1 MRPLRALII
10 ELAVVFVGGGM
21 PASWS
26 YSLKLCLGLTAR
38 FPGAT
43 LRLWGS
49 GKLIDDWFGLGIPS
63 VTVAN
68 LPRLSALGEQ
78 SFSP

>member
-10 ELAVVFVGGGM
+10 ELAVVFVAGGM

-26 YSLKLCLGLTAR
+26 YPLKLCLGLMAK
-38 FPGAT
+38 FPGAA

-49 GKLIDDWFGLGIPS
+49 GKLIDGWFALGIPS

-78 SFSP
+78 SSSP